1 MPRLHLHS
9 GERSETDGNIGSEAH
24 RNGYETSIEDAEVL
38 PSVDSYNW
46 NYEAEKSYWFELSG
60 RKERLQQLVD
70 DGLQSMQ
77 CKSTQGPRLAT
88 DDNFKTSAQVK
99 SEQSTELPLSDTL
112 ALENVDEKL
121 QQMLQ

>member
-1 MPRLHLHS
+1 M
-9 GERSETDGNIGSEAH
+9 
-24 RNGYETSIEDAEVL
+24 
-38 PSVDSYNW
+38 PSVDSYDW

-70 DGLQSMQ
+70 DGLQNMQ
-77 CKSTQGPRLAT
+77 CKTTQGSRLAT
-88 DDNFKTSAQVK
+88 DDNFKISAQVK
-99 SEQSTELPLSDTL
+99 SEQNTELSLSDTL